1 MKYGYGY
8 DEDMGDDTKLQ
19 HYVLNGDEGTIEVF
33 DSVVSVVIDEDDDPS
48 YQIKA
53 KEVVD
58 TWINMS
64 NN

>member
-1 MKYGYGY
+1 
-8 DEDMGDDTKLQ
+8 
-19 HYVLNGDEGTIEVF
+19 VF